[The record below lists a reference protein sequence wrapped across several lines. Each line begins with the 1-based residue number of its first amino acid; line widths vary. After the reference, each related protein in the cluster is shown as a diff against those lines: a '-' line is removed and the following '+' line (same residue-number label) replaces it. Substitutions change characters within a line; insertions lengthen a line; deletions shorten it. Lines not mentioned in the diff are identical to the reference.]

1 VSSSLSFLDNVIILL
16 YFGLVLYIGLYYS
29 RYKSN
34 VKKNYFLAGKNLG
47 WFAIGSSLFATNIS
61 SEHLVGLA
69 GAGSTYGLSVGHFE
83 WLAAVILL
91 LLGWIFAPI
100 FLKADV
106 YTVPQ
111 FLGKRF
117 DDSSRIYLTV
127 VSIFSYL
134 FTKIGVTLLA
144 GSIVL
149 KEVLGWDMFTSAI
162 LMVLI
167 TGLYTVIGG
176 LPSVIKTQI
185 FQLFLLILGSI
196 LLSMFGLIKV
206 GGFHGLV
213 DKLPSDFFTIFKS
226 PSDPNLPWTGI
237 MLGAPILGI
246 WYWCTDQYIVQ
257 RILGANDIKSAQ
269 KGTLFAALL
278 KTLPIF
284 FFIFPGLVAAVL
296 YPGLKGD
303 TAYSLLLAGDLL
315 PMGIKGLVIAGLF
328 AALMSSLA
336 SAFNSASSLVALD
349 IYPYLRPNASEN
361 EEVLVGRLSTMLF
374 VIIAIAIVPLIKMID
389 IHIYI
394 HLQTIQAYI
403 APPIVSVFL
412 FGIFWKKATSQAAI
426 WALVIGGFLGLV
438 KIILSSMDLAVIMQ
452 YEILNFYYQ
461 INYLHFA
468 FYLFLVSSFIVFFL
482 SLALKENAITNS
494 QNIKDRDTKGEI
506 PATANSGSF
515 LRNIK

>member
-1 VSSSLSFLDNVIILL
+1 MGSSLSFLDNLIILL
-16 YFGLVLYIGLYYS
+16 YFGIVLYIGLYYS

-34 VKKNYFLAGKNLG
+34 AKKNYFLSGKNLG

-69 GAGSTYGLSVGHFE
+69 GAGSIYGLGVGHFE

-91 LLGWIFAPI
+91 FLGWIFAPI

-111 FLGKRF
+111 FFGKRF
-117 DDSSRIYLTV
+117 DDSSRIYLTIL
-127 VSIFSYL
+127 SIFSYL

-185 FQLFLLILGSI
+185 FQLFLLIIGSI

-206 GGFHGLV
+206 GGFQGLV
-213 DKLPSDFFTIFKS
+213 DRLPSDFFSVFKS

-284 FFIFPGLVAAVL
+284 FFIFPGLIAAVL

-303 TAYSLLLAGDLL
+303 SAYSLLLAGNLL
-315 PMGIKGLVIAGLF
+315 PIGIKGLVIAGLF

-349 IYPYLRPNASEN
+349 IYPYIRPNASEH
-361 EEVLVGRLSTMLF
+361 EEVLIGRLSTMLF
-374 VIIAIAIVPLIKMID
+374 VIIAIAIVPIIKMID

-412 FGIFWKKATSQAAI
+412 FGIFWKKATGQAAI
-426 WALVIGGFLGLV
+426 YALMIGGFIGLLR
-438 KIILSSMDLAVIMQ
+438 IILSSMDIAVIKQ
-452 YEILNFYYQ
+452 YEILYFFSQ

-468 FYLFLVSSFIVFFL
+468 FFLFLLSSSIVYIL
-482 SLALKENAITNS
+482 SLALKQKSEANTTN
-494 QNIKDRDTKGEI
+494 IRVRDTKDKI
-506 PATANSGSF
+506 SAAANSGSF